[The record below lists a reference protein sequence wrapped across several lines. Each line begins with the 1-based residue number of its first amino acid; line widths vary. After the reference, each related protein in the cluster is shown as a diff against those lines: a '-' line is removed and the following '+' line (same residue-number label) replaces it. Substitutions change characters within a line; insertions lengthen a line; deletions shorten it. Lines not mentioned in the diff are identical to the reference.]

1 MSILHLKPKRGAA
14 AFLLPITLVLG
25 LILLS
30 FTRFFIAQNHNLSI
44 GITVDLVFSIPLI
57 HFFLSRRNSNLKYS
71 TALFFTAGLLVANFI
86 IPKNNQ
92 FLLHEVKVWVVPVIE
107 LCSIVFFVI
116 QTKKI
121 RSKHALL
128 RKNNDDFYTVFKQV
142 LKELL
147 PTRLAAIIT
156 AEISAFYYGFFNW
169 RKVDYTDK
177 TFSYHKKTGTVS
189 LIGVFIFMIMVET
202 FVFHLLLQRWSEKI
216 ACSVSGLSFYAA
228 LQAFGIAKSILKRP
242 IQINDDQLIIPY
254 GILAETVI
262 DLKDI
267 VSVEAYNKQSITG
280 ENLKALSPFKKLEEP
295 DIILNL
301 TQLYHIE
308 GIYGSKKAFDQLLI
322 NVDEKEVFIK
332 QVKVLLDTNSGTCIA
347 KQQ

>member
-1 MSILHLKPKRGAA
+1 MSILHLKTKREAVA
-14 AFLLPITLVLG
+14 LLLPITLVLG

-30 FTRFFIAQNHNLSI
+30 FTRFFIAHNHNLSV

-57 HFFLSRRNSNLKYS
+57 HALLSRRNSNLKYS
-71 TALFFTAGLLVANFI
+71 TALFFTAGLIVAGFI

-92 FLLHEVKVWVVPVIE
+92 FLLHDVKVWLVPVIE

-128 RKNNDDFYTVFKQV
+128 KKYSDDFYTVFKQV
-142 LKELL
+142 SKELL
-147 PTRLAAIIT
+147 PERLAAIIT

-177 TFSYHKKTGTVS
+177 TFSYHKNTGTVS
-189 LIGVFIFMIMVET
+189 LISVFIFMIMIET
-202 FVFHLLLQRWSEKI
+202 FVFHLLLGRWSEK
-216 ACSVSGLSFYAA
+216 AAWALSGLSFYAA
-228 LQAFGIAKSILKRP
+228 LQAFGIARSILKRP
-242 IQINDDQLIIPY
+242 IQINNDQLIIPY
-254 GILAETVI
+254 GILAETTI
-262 DLKDI
+262 NLKDI

-301 TQLYHIE
+301 IRLYHIE
-308 GIYGSKKAFDQLLI
+308 GIYGNKKVFDQLLI
-322 NVDEKEVFIK
+322 NVDEKEVFINQLK
-332 QVKVLLDTNSGTCIA
+332 ALSVFCQYK
-347 KQQ
+347 